1 MNGPL
6 RIAVPIHSFE
16 PGGVERVALNLCA
29 AWAAGG
35 VAVTVVLGREDGAMA
50 ATAPKLDYALEHEP
64 VPTARFETL
73 WMMWRLYR
81 HLRHNPTDVVFAGGN
96 TYAVVAVV
104 MKMLLGR
111 RCPPLAIKIS
121 NDLYRMNLPAP
132 ARWCYRRW
140 LAVQRRFI
148 DHFVGMAEPMR
159 AEIAE
164 CTGVADDRISI
175 IEDPALAEGQYQ
187 ALLALPRPSGGPR
200 ALQYLA
206 IGRLSGQKNFANLLS
221 AFALLPAD
229 ARLTIVG
236 EGPDRGKLERLAN
249 ELGIAGRLAM
259 PGHTDPAPYLAAA
272 SALVL
277 SSDYEG
283 VPAVVIEALA
293 AGLPIAGTDCS
304 VSMGSLLGYG
314 QYGKLVPTR
323 SPERLA
329 EAMEAVLAIPFDPAA
344 ARASVAKFRIA
355 AAATR
360 YRALFAALA
369 MAKVQPSSA
378 PGRSPR

>member
-1 MNGPL
+1 MIMPL
-6 RIAVPIHSFE
+6 RIAVPVHSFE

-29 AWAAGG
+29 TWAAGG
-35 VAVTVVLGREDGAMA
+35 DAVTVVLGREEGAMA
-50 ATAPKLDYALEHEP
+50 ATAPKLDYALEREP
-64 VPTARFETL
+64 VPTASFETL
-73 WMMWRLYR
+73 WMMWRLHRY
-81 HLRHNPTDVVFAGGN
+81 LRRNTCDVVFAAGN

-104 MKMLLGR
+104 MKLLLGR

-121 NDLYRMNLPAP
+121 NDLYRMDLPAP
-132 ARWCYRRW
+132 ARWFYRRW
-140 LAVQRRFI
+140 LAVQRRYI

-164 CTGVADDRISI
+164 CIGVADDRITI
-175 IEDPALAEGQYQ
+175 IEDPALEEAQYQ
-187 ALLALPRPSGGPR
+187 ALCALPRPQTP
-200 ALQYLA
+200 QHPPHFLA
-206 IGRLSGQKNFANLLS
+206 IGRLSGQKNFANLLR
-221 AFALLPAD
+221 AFAVLPAD

-236 EGPDRGKLERLAN
+236 EGPDRNKLERLAG
-249 ELGIAGRLAM
+249 ELGIAGRLTL
-259 PGHTDPAPYLAAA
+259 PGHTDPAPHLAAA

-293 AGLPIAGTDCS
+293 AGLPIASTDCS

-314 QYGKLVPTR
+314 QFGKLVPTR

-329 EAMEAVLAIPFDPAA
+329 EAMRGVLVIAFDPAA
-344 ARASVAKFRIA
+344 ARASVEKFRIA

-360 YRALFAALA
+360 YRALFAA
-369 MAKVQPSSA
+369 MATA
-378 PGRSPR
+378 RRSPQ